1 MAIVSARLTRP
12 RTRKAEG
19 RNGCFWSTRHFMG
32 ADMTRWLQAAKSGNP
47 IGTKL
52 TEPTQPRPQPVLSVK
67 SVLSEGGKAEPA
79 PARADGL
86 DPDAGAY
93 LDRLRLHGPA
103 TYGAMASAMGWGA
116 TRAWQ
121 AEAKL
126 RAAGFLRYHDRRA
139 HIEVQPLS
147 R

>member
-1 MAIVSARLTRP
+1 MWFDVRAKLAEI
-12 RTRKAEG
+12 EG
-19 RNGCFWSTRHFMG
+19 RPPATT
-32 ADMTRWLQAAKSGNP
+32 ATQAPAAPPVSQMSQVSQP
-47 IGTKL
+47 P
-52 TEPTQPRPQPVLSVK
+52 EPRKPAFRVASVASVATPPRPKLQP
-67 SVLSEGGKAEPA
+67 AP

-116 TRAWQ
+116 TRAWR

-126 RAAGFLRYHDRRA
+126 RALGLLRMGELGRA
-139 HIEVQPLS
+139 VPVNN